1 MKVTLSA
8 TIAAAAVL
16 ALVVGGGRV
25 AAHHAFS
32 AQFDSTKP
40 ITIKGAITKME
51 WTNPHSWLYVDVKES
66 DGKVVPWEIELG
78 APNNLFRAGWS
89 KRDLP
94 VGAEVTIT
102 GFRSKDGRPSANGND
117 IVLPNGKKLFS
128 GTATA
133 DAPGGAPAGAPGG
146 APAK

>member
-8 TIAAAAVL
+8 TIAATAVL
-16 ALVVGGGRV
+16 ALVVAGGPV
-25 AAHHAFS
+25 LAHHAFS
-32 AQFDSTKP
+32 AQFDSSKP
-40 ITIKGAITKME
+40 ISIKGAITKME
-51 WTNPHSWLYVDVKES
+51 WTNPHSWLYVDVKEP
-66 DGKVVPWEIELG
+66 DGKVVAWEIELG

-128 GTATA
+128 GMPATE
-133 DAPGGAPAGAPGG
+133 APE
-146 APAK
+146 K